1 MRIMT
6 PFLQAKTLAVG
17 LLLCGIASCNQN
29 EAPVHLGYIEADWT
43 YIAAPAAGRIIEQN
57 VSEGSHVEQGDLLFR
72 LDSTAEEAAVSEAS
86 ARLNQAKAQADDLST
101 GARPPEIKRLE
112 AQLSAAKARLEKAT
126 SERNRII
133 PLVEQGYAPKSQR
146 DTVETEFDAATA
158 AVHAA
163 EQDLKVAALPARDA
177 SREAAQAAARSA
189 EAAQAAAEYRLHERR
204 TIAPINGRVEEV
216 FFRKGEFV
224 SPGTPVLAIL
234 PESGLKVR
242 FYVPETDLSW
252 LNVGDPVSVTADGLQ
267 SPVSAKISFIAH
279 EAEFA
284 PPVIYARHSRE
295 KLVFMVEAKVPP
307 GIGLHP
313 GLPVEVNW

>member
-1 MRIMT
+1 MNRT
-6 PFLQAKTLAVG
+6 TTLQALAAG
-17 LLLCGIASCNQN
+17 LMLLGLSGCTPQD
-29 EAPVHLGYIEADWT
+29 EPVHLGYIEADWT
-43 YIAAPAAGRIIEQN
+43 YVAAPASGRIVEQP
-57 VSEGSHVEQGDLLFR
+57 VTEGDRVEQGDFLFR
-72 LDSTAEEAAVSEAS
+72 LDSTAEEAAVSEAG
-86 ARLNQAKAQADDLST
+86 AKLNQAIAQAVDLST

-112 AQLSAAKARLEKAT
+112 AQLAAAKARLEQAT
-126 SERNRII
+126 SERDRVL

-146 DTVETEFDAATA
+146 DTVLAAYDAAVA

-177 SREAAQAAARSA
+177 SREAAQAATRSA
-189 EAAQAAAEYRLHERR
+189 EAAKAAAEYRLDERR
-204 TIAPINGRVEEV
+204 TFAPVGGKVEEV

-224 SPGTPVLAIL
+224 TPGTPIIAIL
-234 PESGLKVR
+234 PDTGLKAR
-242 FYVPETDLSW
+242 FYVPETDLAK
-252 LNVGDPVSVTADGLQ
+252 LKVGNTVSLTADGITT
-267 SPVSAKISFIAH
+267 PVKAEITFIAH

-295 KLVFMVEAKVPP
+295 KLVFMVEARVPE